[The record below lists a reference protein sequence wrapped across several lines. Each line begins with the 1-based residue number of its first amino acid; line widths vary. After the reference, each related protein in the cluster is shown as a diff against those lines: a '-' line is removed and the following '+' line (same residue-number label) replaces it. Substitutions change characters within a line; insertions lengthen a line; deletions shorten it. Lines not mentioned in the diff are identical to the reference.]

1 MLSKGIFRPEI
12 TSVGLPSAKFGEL
25 LHMEDFQNGGFDL
38 TLNFDL
44 DLWAVSSDIWRICR
58 TSKLNRTCTSDAKLT
73 NEPTN
78 KHDGL
83 QYLLAEVIIITQQ
96 HGMIRP
102 KSERSYND

>member
-44 DLWAVSSDIWRICR
+44 DL
-58 TSKLNRTCTSDAKLT
+58 
-73 NEPTN
+73 
-78 KHDGL
+78 
-83 QYLLAEVIIITQQ
+83 
-96 HGMIRP
+96 
-102 KSERSYND
+102 